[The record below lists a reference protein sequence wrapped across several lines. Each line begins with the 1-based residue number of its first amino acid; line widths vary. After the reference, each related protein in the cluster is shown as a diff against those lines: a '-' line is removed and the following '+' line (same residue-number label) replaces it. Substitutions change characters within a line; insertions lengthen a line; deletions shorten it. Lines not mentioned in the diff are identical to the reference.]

1 MNAEACWCGNYY
13 FIYIL
18 HHMTILY
25 TSSHTTKGVT
35 VPSSLDVRLRKDA
48 DRV

>member
-1 MNAEACWCGNYY
+1 
-13 FIYIL
+13 
-18 HHMTILY
+18 MTILY

-48 DRV
+48 DRVEYNFLFWDFEASLIV